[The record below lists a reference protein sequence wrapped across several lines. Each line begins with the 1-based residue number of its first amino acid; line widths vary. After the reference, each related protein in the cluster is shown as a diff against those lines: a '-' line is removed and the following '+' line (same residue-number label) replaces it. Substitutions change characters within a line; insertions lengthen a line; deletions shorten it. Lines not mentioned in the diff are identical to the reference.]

1 MSGGGEELEI
11 YDRIKELRKKEHL
24 SRRAFG
30 DRLGV
35 SESVIANIELNRL
48 TRPDQKEPL
57 YKLICKEFCLNEEW
71 LLKGVGSMYL
81 ETLSEDEYARAAT
94 EIDIKDSRARQAVID
109 YWHLS
114 ESDKELF
121 WNFLDR
127 FIIKKQED

>member
-1 MSGGGEELEI
+1 MEI